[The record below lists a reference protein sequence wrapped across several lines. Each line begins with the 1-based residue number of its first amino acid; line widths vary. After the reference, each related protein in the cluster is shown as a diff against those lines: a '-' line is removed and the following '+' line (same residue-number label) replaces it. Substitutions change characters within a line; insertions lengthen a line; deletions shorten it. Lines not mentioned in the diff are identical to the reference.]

1 MRHAFIVEQG
11 KENMEYLYALQML
24 REGAGG
30 VLTPFFLAISE
41 FATVGGILLLLFVY
55 WCVDKRIGAWGM
67 FNLTLAHFFTNIIKV
82 TACVNRPWVQ
92 DPRLHLAKEAVGTA
106 TGYSFP
112 SGHTALGTAVY
123 GTIGVWQ
130 HKRRW
135 VVVLMVAL
143 IVLTAFSRNWLGAH
157 TLRDV
162 CMSVALAAAV
172 MALTSLAMRHL
183 DAHPN
188 HDVAFAALIFVMC
201 AVAVLYASIKPFPLE
216 YTATGALLVD
226 PADMTPDAW
235 GSAGLASGWAV
246 SWVVERRFI
255 GFDCGGTR
263 GWRSIRFLGGAALFA
278 ATYLVIM
285 PAAVAAL
292 DPSPGKLVE
301 RFVTIIVGG
310 CFYPCLIK
318 FVQNKRAQ
326 SEE

>member
-1 MRHAFIVEQG
+1 
-11 KENMEYLYALQML
+11 MEYLYALQTL
-24 REGAGG
+24 REGAGE
-30 VLTPFFLAISE
+30 VLTPFFFAISE
-41 FATVGGILLLLFVY
+41 FVIVGGILLLMFVY

-67 FNLTLAHFFTNIIKV
+67 FNLTLAHFFTNVIKV

-92 DPRLHLAKEAVGTA
+92 DSRLYLAEEAVGTA

-112 SGHTALGTAVY
+112 SGHTALGTAAY
-123 GTIGVWQ
+123 GTLGVWQ
-130 HKRRW
+130 RKRWW
-135 VVVLMVAL
+135 VVALMAAL

-172 MALTSLAMRHL
+172 MVFTSLAMRHL

-201 AVAVLYASIKPFPLE
+201 AAMVLYVSIKPFPLE

-235 GSAGLASGWAV
+235 GSAGLALGWAI
-246 SWVVERRFI
+246 SWVIERRFI

-263 GWRSIRFLGGAALFA
+263 GCKAIRFLVGAVLFA
-278 ATYLVIM
+278 VTYLAVM
-285 PAAVAAL
+285 PVAVAAL
-292 DPSPGKLVE
+292 DPNLGKLVE
-301 RFVTIIVGG
+301 HFVTIIVVG
-310 CFYPCLIK
+310 CFYPYLIK
-318 FVQNKRAQ
+318 LVQSKR
-326 SEE
+326 ERRKK